1 MNIATRKMNFI
12 QEFLRIS
19 DEDLIGK
26 LEKLLSAER
35 QKKYK
40 QQLKPMSIDKFMDD
54 IEQSEEDA
62 RNGRLTDADELIRMI
77 DKWG

>member
-77 DKWG
+77 DKWD